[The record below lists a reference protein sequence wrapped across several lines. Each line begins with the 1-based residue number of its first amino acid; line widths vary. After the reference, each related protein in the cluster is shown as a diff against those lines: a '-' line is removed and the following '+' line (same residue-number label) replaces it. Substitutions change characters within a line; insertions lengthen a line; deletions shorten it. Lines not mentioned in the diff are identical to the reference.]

1 VLEDEVFCHWTNDE
15 SEIPNDEAFPD
26 TSEYPQYRLLMGG
39 IQLSENNSCPLPMD
53 EFTFTMK
60 CPNRLLPL
68 GTTRE
73 WKQRDSQTVSVSVG
87 VREGCSYKEDLLAA

>member
-26 TSEYPQYRLLMGG
+26 TSEYPQYRLLIGS

-60 CPNRLLPL
+60 
-68 GTTRE
+68 
-73 WKQRDSQTVSVSVG
+73 SVSVG
-87 VREGCSYKEDLLAA
+87 GLGLTSGYQEQYKIREGSSYKEDLLAA